1 MKNVYLNFKKYIEEC
16 VRSRARRRRLY
27 ALLTALSLI
36 AAGGVAYG
44 LIRPAI
50 TATAQPE
57 CGLEEH
63 VHGEGCYER
72 HLVCALPEDD
82 NHRHDE
88 SCYATVL
95 VCGLPEH
102 MHADACYPEKI
113 SEDTLPPQ
121 ENTPTVEPD
130 ETATPEPAAEA
141 TVEPTAEATAEVT
154 VEPTAETTAEA
165 TTEPTAEATVE
176 ATNEPTSEPTAEI
189 TVEPTAEA
197 TAEPTDAPQT
207 DETALLGALT
217 GTSRMLCGETGLW
230 RIDLHGADAASY
242 TVCMPDGTIVAEGA
256 LPLDGAVDFSR
267 RLD

>member
-130 ETATPEPAAEA
+130 ETATPEP
-141 TVEPTAEATAEVT
+141 TAEAT
-154 VEPTAETTAEA
+154 VEPTAETTAE
-165 TTEPTAEATVE
+165 V
-176 ATNEPTSEPTAEI
+176 
-189 TVEPTAEA
+189 TVEPTA
-197 TAEPTDAPQT
+197 
-207 DETALLGALT
+207 
-217 GTSRMLCGETGLW
+217 
-230 RIDLHGADAASY
+230 
-242 TVCMPDGTIVAEGA
+242 
-256 LPLDGAVDFSR
+256 
-267 RLD
+267 